1 MAPLF
6 PRRAPAPPQR
16 LSTRRHR
23 LVGCLTLLSLAAAG
37 LSACLTDPE
46 PEAGGGARAG
56 AGAADPADFELLAGR
71 DLELDAQAYAVTHVR
86 DGDTIEVGQGGRSV
100 PVRLIGINSPESA
113 DPRRPVQ
120 CFGQESATYMRA
132 LVEGEA
138 VYLAADPSQ
147 SRVDSYGRRL
157 AYVWLEDGRLVNRVL
172 LSDGYANEYTYDH
185 TNPYRLRAAFREA
198 RDDARD
204 AERGLWAPET
214 CAGDFDAP
222 VGGSDG

>member
-1 MAPLF
+1 MPSSHNAHRPPVARDRASTAVRPLALGF
-6 PRRAPAPPQR
+6 I
-16 LSTRRHR
+16 
-23 LVGCLTLLSLAAAG
+23 
-37 LSACLTDPE
+37 ACLLVACLP
-46 PEAGGGARAG
+46 ASGRAG
-56 AGAADPADFELLAGR
+56 SGAGEPGSGPVDRADFELLDSADLDFEAGR
-71 DLELDAQAYAVTHVR
+71 YAVTHVR
-86 DGDTIEVGQGGRSV
+86 DGDTIEIAQGGRSV

-120 CFGQESATYMRA
+120 CFGREAAARMRA

-147 SRVDSYGRRL
+147 SRVDNYGRLL
-157 AYVWLEDGRLVNRVL
+157 AYVWLEDGRLVNHAL

-185 TNPYRLRAAFREA
+185 ANPYRLRDAFREA
-198 RDDARD
+198 RDEARD
-204 AERGLWAPET
+204 AERGLWAEET